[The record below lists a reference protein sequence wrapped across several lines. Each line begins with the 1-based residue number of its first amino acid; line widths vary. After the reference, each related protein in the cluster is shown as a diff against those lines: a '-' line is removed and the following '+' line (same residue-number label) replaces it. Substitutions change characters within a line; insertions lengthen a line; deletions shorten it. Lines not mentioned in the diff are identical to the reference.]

1 MDPVQAPFRAA
12 ADAPNERQSGT
23 VIASLLFLSL
33 VACSVAIGA
42 FSDSDGTQLTE
53 TPVPFGGW
61 TLEWEAGTS
70 LPAAEQAAQVEALRS
85 VAGGIGGMIALLALV
100 TLIMLRRQ
108 ELRLRSPEYYLHW
121 AVGARRIQLVARFL
135 GRIWVWVLVVGGIG
149 LCATALVPRLMET
162 SFPGAAHVPIRVAPF
177 LILTTVLG
185 VLFLKWESRA
195 GEQVARSRR
204 DSIGR
209 VASGPVSISA
219 LGFAVLTGVGLLS
232 AYAPTDDPEGQGT
245 LLTAGVS
252 LDDMPRAEGIDE
264 LMGWVSRTSQ
274 MTGPLGVASAGTV
287 RGTGLG
293 NRTWVDCG
301 RCFEGGLPLPF
312 KTVRTEVFAVS
323 QDTFPHLGLEILQGR
338 DFDKLVDSGAP
349 DVAIV
354 SRALAARHFERGQAV
369 GRRIRVGGSDWLT
382 VIGIVGDR
390 GDVRDQMEYAVYL
403 PVAQVQ
409 PTELEVMGQT
419 SKDRFHRAAEIA
431 PAGIS
436 VSEPRS
442 LAAVFAVH
450 VWFSKL
456 LGLAAV
462 LSYMLVAVGV
472 WIGASNEAKAIEFE
486 IALRKAVGAKRSDL
500 VRHFVGRTGRSLVA
514 ALSVGAWLALFV
526 GVGLNEAYGG
536 IPQADLWVSLWAA
549 LPITAAFVV
558 GFWPSYAR
566 SIRLTPGAGLRAG
579 E

>member
-12 ADAPNERQSGT
+12 ANAPNERQSGI

-42 FSDSDGTQLTE
+42 FLDSDGTHLTE
-53 TPVPFGGW
+53 TPVPFEW
-61 TLEWEAGTS
+61 WSLEWEAGTS
-70 LPAAEQAAQVEALRS
+70 LPSAEQAAQIEALRS
-85 VAGGIGGMIALLALV
+85 VAGGIGGMVALLALL

-108 ELRLRSPEYYLHW
+108 ELWLRSAEYYLHW
-121 AVGARRIQLVARFL
+121 AVGARRIQLLARFV
-135 GRIWVWVLVVGGIG
+135 GRVWVWVLVVGTVG
-149 LCATALVPRLMET
+149 LCSTVLLPWLMEV
-162 SFPGAAHVPIRVAPF
+162 SFPGAAHVPVRVAPF

-204 DSIGR
+204 DSMGR

-232 AYAPTDDPEGQGT
+232 AYAPTDDPDGQRS

-252 LDDMPRAEGIDE
+252 LNGMPGAGGIDE
-264 LMGWVSRTSQ
+264 FMGWVSRASQ
-274 MTGPLGVASAGTV
+274 VTGPLGVASGGTV
-287 RGTGLG
+287 RGTGVA

-312 KTVRTEVFAVS
+312 RTVRTEVFAVGR
-323 QDTFPHLGLEILQGR
+323 DTFPHLGLEILHGR
-338 DFDKLVDSGAP
+338 DFDDLVDSGALG
-349 DVAIV
+349 VAIV
-354 SRALAARHFERGQAV
+354 SRALAGRHFERGEAV
-369 GRRIRVGGSDWLT
+369 GRRIRVGDSGWLT
-382 VIGIVGDR
+382 VIGIVTDR
-390 GDVRDQMEYAVYL
+390 GDVRDHMEYAVYL
-403 PVAQVQ
+403 PVTQVQ

-419 SKDRFHRAAEIA
+419 SRNRFQRAAEIV

-442 LAAVFAVH
+442 LTEIFAVH
-450 VWFSKL
+450 EWFGRVLS
-456 LGLAAV
+456 LAAV
-462 LSYMLVAVGV
+462 LSSVLVAVGV
-472 WIGASNEAKAIEFE
+472 WIGASNEARAIEFE
-486 IALRKAVGAKRSDL
+486 ISLRKAVGARRNDL
-500 VRHFVGRTGRSLVA
+500 IRHFVGRVSKSLVA
-514 ALSVGAWLALFV
+514 ALGIGAWLALFV
-526 GVGLNEAYGG
+526 GVGLNDAYGG
-536 IPQADLWVSLWAA
+536 IPQADLSVSLWAA
-549 LPITAAFVV
+549 LPVTVAFVV

-566 SIRLTPGAGLRAG
+566 SIRLTPSAGLRAG